1 MGKEADMVNERSELD
16 NQASEKVKAGGEGQ
30 EMGAT
35 DVGEASPTEAKGT
48 AELEALRCEVAEWR
62 AKADELLDKY
72 KRSLAD
78 FVNYR
83 KRQERDREEETL
95 RIRMDVIRQFLPVVD
110 DFERALKNV
119 PDEHAKAS
127 WVEGITLI
135 ERKLKSILA
144 GLQVSPIEALGQ
156 PFDPNLHSAL
166 LMDHSDEYP
175 PGTVME
181 ELQRGYRLA
190 DRVLRPTI
198 VKVSNGPK
206 DQKNAEDVA
215 KQ

>member
-1 MGKEADMVNERSELD
+1 MMEKQSEQIH
-16 NQASEKVKAGGEGQ
+16 NRAPEEVKAGESQ
-30 EMGAT
+30 EMRSTEEGAACPS
-35 DVGEASPTEAKGT
+35 ESKES
-48 AELEALRCEVAEWR
+48 AEIEALRREVAEWR

-83 KRQERDREEETL
+83 KRQDRDREEETL

-110 DFERALKNV
+110 DFERALKQV
-119 PDEHAKAS
+119 PDEYAKAS
-127 WVEGITLI
+127 WIEGITLI

-144 GLQVSPIEALGQ
+144 NLQVSPIEALGQ

-181 ELQRGYRLA
+181 ELQKGYRLA

-206 DQKNAEDVA
+206 DQKAEGEV
-215 KQ
+215 